1 MADSKG
7 KPEVSKRKS
16 KSKWKSKTPT
26 VDIKLRINVEVEQKQ
41 KKKKER
47 VKQIR
52 SRRRPNLREMR
63 RGMMGGGGNPQAMA
77 SPAFYGNV
85 KMLTDSAMNQ
95 FQNQRYALENQL
107 REATVE
113 QQVLQGRGRDGAV
126 ERQGREI
133 QALQDQLRRNE
144 QLYLGAGGQQ
154 LAQVAGHAGMAIGGA
169 QAQAQMAQQREQ
181 ELRERQGAQ
190 EQAQKQA
197 QVKQEERQTAVSLYS
212 DDRLKEEITKR
223 PALRS
228 LDFSPQAFS
237 DAKFREVKG
246 DIQRVLALEDPSDEA
261 ALVDRL
267 KKTHRAQ
274 GKTESRESQV
284 QALRLRQKVQEGS
297 PRAPLRDFE
306 SEEEEM
312 EESFAS
318 VGSTTPSPYG
328 TRSRG
333 GGGD

>member
-1 MADSKG
+1 MADSKQR
-7 KPEVSKRKS
+7 KRKS
-16 KSKWKSKTPT
+16 KSKRKSKTPT
-26 VDIKLRINVEVEQKQ
+26 VDIKLRINVEVEQEHK

-63 RGMMGGGGNPQAMA
+63 RAMMGGGGNPQAMA

-107 REATVE
+107 REATAE
-113 QQVLQGRGRDGAV
+113 QRVLQGRGRDGAV

-169 QAQAQMAQQREQ
+169 QVQAQMAQQREQ
-181 ELRERQGAQ
+181 ELREQQRAQ
-190 EQAQKQA
+190 EQA
-197 QVKQEERQTAVSLYS
+197 QVKQEERQAVVSSYS

-223 PALRS
+223 EALRS

-237 DAKFREVKG
+237 AAKFREVKG

-261 ALVDRL
+261 ALVEKLR
-267 KKTHRAQ
+267 KTHRAQ

-284 QALRLRQKVQEGS
+284 QAIRLKQKAQEGS
-297 PRAPLRDFE
+297 PKAPLRGYE
-306 SEEEEM
+306 SEEEEL

-318 VGSTTPSPYG
+318 AGSATPSPYG
-328 TRSRG
+328 LRSRG
-333 GGGD
+333 GGD